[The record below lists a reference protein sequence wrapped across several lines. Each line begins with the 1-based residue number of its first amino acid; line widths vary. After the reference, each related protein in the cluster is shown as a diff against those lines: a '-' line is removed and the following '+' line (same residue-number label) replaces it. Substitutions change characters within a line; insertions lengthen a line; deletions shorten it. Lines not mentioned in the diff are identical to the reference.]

1 MYDPT
6 DPAGIY
12 DDPHGEASSD
22 HGQYPDQEDARE
34 THTCDSCD
42 RVIPRHEHKCEMC
55 AGLRMTTEQAGPPSV
70 QTTSTERE
78 WLLGRIVIA
87 VVPASIDTVATALGS
102 AAFNLADTE
111 AIMAGTEIDVTNAE
125 VVDADI
131 EPLSSFNGPP
141 ADALE
146 RGWESLETAR
156 VNEQEG
162 RGYHLL
168 QTAIEQTD
176 WTADEAAPYIITE
189 AGQTVTNRGALEDL
203 QETIASSD
211 EPYWV
216 VPGVI
221 DRCIERTITTTCQL
235 ACRGRC
241 SKKTTHEFI
250 SCEDYQGKSVVG
262 QPIWECTKC
271 GASRHGPVP
280 GAKTN

>member
-1 MYDPT
+1 MMYDPT

-22 HGQYPDQEDARE
+22 HGYPDREDARDP
-34 THTCDSCD
+34 HTCDSCD

-55 AGLRMTTEQAGPPSV
+55 AGRCVTTEQAGPPSV

-111 AIMAGTEIDVTNAE
+111 AIMAGTEIDVANAE

-156 VNEQEG
+156 VDEEEG
-162 RGYHLL
+162 TGYHLL
-168 QTAIEQTD
+168 QTVIEQTD
-176 WTADEAAPYIITE
+176 WTVDEAAPYIITE
-189 AGQTVTNRGALEDL
+189 GGQAVTDRGVLADL

-211 EPYWV
+211 ESYWV
-216 VPGVI
+216 VPGVV
-221 DRCIERTITTTCQL
+221 DRCIERTISTTCQL

-241 SKKTTHEFI
+241 SDETTHEFVA
-250 SCEDYQGKSVVG
+250 SEDYPNESVPEH
-262 QPIWECTKC
+262 PIWECSRC
-271 GASRHGPVP
+271 GMNRFGPAP
-280 GAKTN
+280 